1 MFSRSLHRWGFDKIP
16 DVPYNGSTQ
25 KKMLILRG
33 RGGAGMVSGI
43 RIAGSAEKLSVF
55 VLFFDEIL
63 IERKNMLWE
72 RRKK

>member
-1 MFSRSLHRWGFDKIP
+1 
-16 DVPYNGSTQ
+16 
-25 KKMLILRG
+25 MLILRG

-63 IERKNMLWE
+63 IERKNILWE